1 MDYQI
6 FLNKGHREKV
16 QTWKRPCMF
25 YFQATIPQCSCSQ
38 EEDKKT
44 SGDVKQDVST
54 SHIGRRGSCDIT
66 VFSVSVPFHA
76 VTLWRKKRAR
86 VNNLFYL
93 LIEWPDRHQSNTK
106 VTTSS
111 EEVTHRSSRKMP
123 LACSYT
129 SNYKNN

>member
-1 MDYQI
+1 MDYQL

-44 SGDVKQDVST
+44 SRDVKQDVST
-54 SHIGRRGSCDIT
+54 SHIGRRGSCVIT

-76 VTLWRKKRAR
+76 VTLWRKKKGSREQL
-86 VNNLFYL
+86 NL
-93 LIEWPDRHQSNTK
+93 LIDR
-106 VTTSS
+106 V
-111 EEVTHRSSRKMP
+111 
-123 LACSYT
+123 A
-129 SNYKNN
+129 